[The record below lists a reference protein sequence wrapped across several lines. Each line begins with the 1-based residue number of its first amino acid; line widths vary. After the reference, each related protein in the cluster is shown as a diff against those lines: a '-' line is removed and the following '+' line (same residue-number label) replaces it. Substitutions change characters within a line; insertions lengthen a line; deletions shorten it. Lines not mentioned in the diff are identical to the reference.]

1 MNEALEQRWPD
12 GAAPFN
18 GQTVSFASQDL
29 TPLPALRL
37 TLLAGVPRLQ
47 QRWPEAAL
55 CTLDDWHEHDG
66 FVNEAKPA
74 SWHDIPLG
82 TTFLPRSPPMRLS
95 LLSAAATLTCG
106 EPSFHPPATST
117 CAFTSRMN
125 TTTIIP
131 NGAATLTLPVP
142 QNLLSNWPNSPPR
155 QANCPL
161 SGAPRRIS
169 LIVATAGKWVHS
181 IRVRM

>member
-95 LLSAAATLTCG
+95 LLSAAATLT
-106 EPSFHPPATST
+106 
-117 CAFTSRMN
+117 
-125 TTTIIP
+125 
-131 NGAATLTLPVP
+131 LPVP